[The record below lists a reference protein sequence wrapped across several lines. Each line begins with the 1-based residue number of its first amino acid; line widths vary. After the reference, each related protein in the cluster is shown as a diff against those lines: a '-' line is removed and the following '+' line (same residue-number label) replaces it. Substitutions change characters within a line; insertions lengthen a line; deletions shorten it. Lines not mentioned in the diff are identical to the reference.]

1 MVPRQG
7 ELALPPGQEA
17 SSSES
22 EARQRDPI
30 GEALQEARTADTATS
45 VPATKTQAAVNA
57 EVPED
62 GRNAPA
68 LPKDAALKLAGG
80 EEQEHGKSK
89 DDQVAPRSDRPL
101 DQKPASEPR
110 PELRQGV
117 PSASAEARKLMLE
130 DGLSEHDEPG
140 RDERG
145 LGEADMEI

>member
-30 GEALQEARTADTATS
+30 GEALQEGRAADAVTS
-45 VPATKTQAAVNA
+45 VPATKAPAAVNT
-57 EVPED
+57 ELPED

-68 LPKDAALKLAGG
+68 LPKDAALKLASG
-80 EEQEHGKSK
+80 EGQEHRKSK
-89 DDQVAPRSDRPL
+89 DDPAATRSDTPL
-101 DQKPASEPR
+101 VQKPASEPQS
-110 PELRQGV
+110 EQRQVV